1 MVADRLREAGSRLSM
16 FSITLLCTLSDKF
29 GQMVVR
35 SKRME
40 RLSESDMDEA
50 DGDPS
55 TETDVHIRTFHAW
68 AIVIDPIISG

>member
-1 MVADRLREAGSRLSM
+1 
-16 FSITLLCTLSDKF
+16 
-29 GQMVVR
+29 MVVR

-40 RLSESDMDEA
+40 QLSGSDMDEA

-68 AIVIDPIISG
+68 AIVIDSIISG